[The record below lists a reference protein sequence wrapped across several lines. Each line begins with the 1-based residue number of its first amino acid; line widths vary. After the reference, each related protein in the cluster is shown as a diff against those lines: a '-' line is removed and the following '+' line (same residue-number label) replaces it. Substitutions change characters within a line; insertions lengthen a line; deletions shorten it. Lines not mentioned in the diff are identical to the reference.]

1 MRHSHDDGV
10 MTVSCV
16 ICGRR
21 PGVKK
26 MQVSEN
32 FVSYSELHHGSL
44 ICEICAKLLEDPIY
58 RRSHWLLVG
67 NEIKQLSKEELL
79 SVLANPP
86 DGSLVYVKSSGRK
99 YGFLKGL
106 KYSSTKTIAVLCGED
121 EGLVFVEKNKLKQ
134 LVELANKAYSVFGRK
149 RDLLCG
155 CSVGNWA
162 HKELCEEIEKVRGDP
177 VWGIVVRAL

>member
-1 MRHSHDDGV
+1 M
-10 MTVSCV
+10 MSCV

-44 ICEICAKLLEDPIY
+44 ICDVCSKLLEDQTY
-58 RRSHWLLVG
+58 RRSHWLLIG

-79 SVLANPP
+79 NILTNPP
-86 DGSLVYVKSSGRK
+86 DDSLVYVKSSGRK

-134 LVELANKAYSVFGRK
+134 LVELAQRAYKVLKRK
-149 RDLLCG
+149 EELLNG
-155 CSVGNWA
+155 CSASSWV
-162 HKELCEEIEKVRGDP
+162 HEELCKCVEKVRGDP
-177 VWGIVVRAL
+177 VWRIVVRAL